1 MRAYH
6 RGIRRGIIVAVVLSL
21 GFAVAG
27 CESLPDFE
35 NMFSTK
41 KRLPGERKEVFPGG
55 VPGVTQGVPP
65 ELMKGN
71 QPTASADGTAP
82 IAAEAPAAAAPPP
95 EEKPKP
101 KPKPRVAAKP
111 KPAPAAAS
119 APAQP
124 QAQQSQPA
132 AGWPAQG
139 AQSQSKPAGGSVWPD
154 APPTGTFSR

>member
-6 RGIRRGIIVAVVLSL
+6 RGIVVAVVITL
-21 GFAVAG
+21 GLGVAG

-35 NMFSTK
+35 NMFNTK

-71 QPTASADGTAP
+71 QAAVSVDGATPAAATA
-82 IAAEAPAAAAPPP
+82 EVPAAAAPPP
-95 EEKPKP
+95 EKPKP
-101 KPKPRVAAKP
+101 AAKKRVAAKP
-111 KPAPAAAS
+111 KPAPAA
-119 APAQP
+119 PAEP
-124 QAQQSQPA
+124 QAQPSQPA
-132 AGWPAQG
+132 SGAWPAQ
-139 AQSQSKPAGGSVWPD
+139 APAAQSKPAAGSVWPD

>member
-6 RGIRRGIIVAVVLSL
+6 RGIVVAVVLSL

-27 CESLPDFE
+27 CESMPDFE
-35 NMFSTK
+35 NMFNTK

-65 ELMKGN
+65 ELLKGN
-71 QPTASADGTAP
+71 QS
-82 IAAEAPAAAAPPP
+82 AAEAAATPAAAETPAEPPP

-111 KPAPAAAS
+111 KPAPA
-119 APAQP
+119 PAQAQQP
-124 QAQQSQPA
+124 QAQQAQPSGGA
-132 AGWPAQG
+132 WPAPA

>member
-6 RGIRRGIIVAVVLSL
+6 RGIVVAVVISL
-21 GFAVAG
+21 GLGVAG

-35 NMFSTK
+35 NMFNTK
-41 KRLPGERKEVFPGG
+41 KKLPGDRKEVFPGG
-55 VPGVTQGVPP
+55 VPGVTQGVPQ

-71 QPTASADGTAP
+71 QPVASADGATP
-82 IAAEAPAAAAPPP
+82 AAAPAEAAPPP

-111 KPAPAAAS
+111 KPAPAA
-119 APAQP
+119 PAEP

-132 AGWPAQG
+132 AGAWPAP
-139 AQSQSKPAGGSVWPD
+139 AAQSKPASNSVWPD
-154 APPTGTFSR
+154 APPAGTFSR

>member
-6 RGIRRGIIVAVVLSL
+6 RGIVVAVVIAL
-21 GFAVAG
+21 GLGVAG

-35 NMFSTK
+35 NMFNTK

-71 QPTASADGTAP
+71 QAAVSVDGAT
-82 IAAEAPAAAAPPP
+82 PAAATAEVQAAPPP
-95 EEKPKP
+95 EKPKP
-101 KPKPRVAAKP
+101 APKKRVAAKP
-111 KPAPAAAS
+111 KPAPAAPAEP
-119 APAQP
+119 PAQ
-124 QAQQSQPA
+124 QSQQSQPA
-132 AGWPAQG
+132 SGAWPAP
-139 AQSQSKPAGGSVWPD
+139 AAQSKPSGNSVWPE

>member
-6 RGIRRGIIVAVVLSL
+6 RGIMAVVVLSL
-21 GFAVAG
+21 GLGLAG

-71 QPTASADGTAP
+71 QPAVAADGTTP
-82 IAAEAPAAAAPPP
+82 AAAPAEAAPPP
-95 EEKPKP
+95 PEAKPKP
-101 KPKPRVAAKP
+101 APKKRVAAKP
-111 KPAPAAAS
+111 KPAPAA
-119 APAQP
+119 PAEP

-132 AGWPAQG
+132 AAWPAQG
-139 AQSQSKPAGGSVWPD
+139 AQSQSKPAGQSVWPD